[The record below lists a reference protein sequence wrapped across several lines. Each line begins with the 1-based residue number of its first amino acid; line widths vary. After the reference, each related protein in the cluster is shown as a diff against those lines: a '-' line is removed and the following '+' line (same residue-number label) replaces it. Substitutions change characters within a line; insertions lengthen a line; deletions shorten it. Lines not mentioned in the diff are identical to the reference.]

1 MESVLAVSYMLAFLW
16 VPILCQKWPKN
27 DFVKPIGAYLR
38 DIMFSFQAI
47 LSGTQWFSCETT
59 GECDCIALLQR
70 SSVCVVVLSNEA
82 CLPSSRVSAIQTPA
96 PRWQPQSSGS
106 FSVLLT
112 RHLKRPVPFTALP
125 FLVIVIFMW
134 QKMEWTCFFLLCPQC
149 PAIDYTRHTLD
160 GAACL
165 LNSNKYFPSRSVEI
179 WQGCPSL
186 L

>member
-38 DIMFSFQAI
+38 DITFSFQAI

-125 FLVIVIFMW
+125 S
-134 QKMEWTCFFLLCPQC
+134 FFSHSHIYVAENGMNLFF
-149 PAIDYTRHTLD
+149 PALSTVPRYRLHQAHA
-160 GAACL
+160 GWSCL
-165 LNSNKYFPSRSVEI
+165 PS
-179 WQGCPSL
+179 Q
-186 L
+186 